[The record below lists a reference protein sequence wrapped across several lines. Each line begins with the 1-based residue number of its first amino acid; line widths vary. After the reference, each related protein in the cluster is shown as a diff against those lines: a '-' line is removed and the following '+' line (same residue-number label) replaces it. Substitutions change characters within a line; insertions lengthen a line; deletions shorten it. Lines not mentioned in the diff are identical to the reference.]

1 MIGYAL
7 IAISTAT
14 GTISY
19 TSDVIFASQQECENV
34 FKMEVEKAKTN
45 EMVISVSPK
54 RRETSR
60 YTPTQ
65 YKCVE
70 VIVPVNDTTKK
81 RYKQTESKKN
91 QGLEMNLISVQN
103 HNSGPRV
110 FRCKHCGDRINQMH
124 ETVYADLDDIP
135 FLSYYHAH
143 CIRIK
148 LTNINRFKEMV

>member
-91 QGLEMNLISVQN
+91 
-103 HNSGPRV
+103 
-110 FRCKHCGDRINQMH
+110 
-124 ETVYADLDDIP
+124 
-135 FLSYYHAH
+135 
-143 CIRIK
+143 
-148 LTNINRFKEMV
+148 